1 MTQTILEII
10 LVGLKFIDRASQDKI
25 KNEILGLQTDYA
37 AELSKEYDQIDDG
50 RLYSLR
56 LRLDSIISLY
66 CSAAKRSDASHS
78 DGQGEPHLPL
88 SGAV

>member
-25 KNEILGLQTDYA
+25 KNEILELQTDYA

-66 CSAAKRSDASHS
+66 CAAAKRSDSSHS